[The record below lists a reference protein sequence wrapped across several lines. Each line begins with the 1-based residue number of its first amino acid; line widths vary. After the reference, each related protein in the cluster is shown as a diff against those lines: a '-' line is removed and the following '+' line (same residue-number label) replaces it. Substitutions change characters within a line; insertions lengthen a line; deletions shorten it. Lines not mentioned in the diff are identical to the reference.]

1 MKQQL
6 INEAKRFQKLAGL
19 IRENEVTNTPIIQ
32 SLEKKAFDF
41 FNQPKVAVLLKKE
54 IDKLSPKK
62 KVELANTSIQEGE
75 VNDFN
80 SFKST
85 IEKVIN
91 NASLNEEYDDMHDLL
106 RGKIGGYKPGEEPT
120 SVDKTVGN
128 ILTTLGVTNIMSMGF
143 LPALTAMAID
153 EFGGTNI
160 INTVSQAIGSGSAA
174 AALSVLGG
182 IIGGGILWKIGKI
195 LKNEK
200 TTGDTPLFEIESVV
214 NKALI
219 KFRLKEAQLD
229 NKEAIE
235 KKVFQAANTSAFN
248 NAMEKMWKQLSDSE
262 KKKLAQSLNSLNEE
276 IGTDFSSYKKI
287 VDKIEQ
293 KTDLSEAD
301 SNEYPPNYGDTPVKG
316 IGPTPKYQL
325 SNFEKSN
332 TEDDTK
338 WERPK
343 LVKAV
348 GDVVSEIG
356 QINSALVGVP
366 GALLIAALTGGAGIG
381 GMLGSLAVSAVA
393 GAILWWLGDKITGE
407 ESSISL

>member
-1 MKQQL
+1 MKPQL
-6 INEAKRFQKLAGL
+6 IQEAQRFQKLAGL
-19 IRENEVTNTPIIQ
+19 IKENEITNTPVIQ

-41 FNQPKVAVLLKKE
+41 FNQPKVVALLKKE
-54 IDKLSPKK
+54 LDKLSPKK
-62 KVELANTSIQEGE
+62 KAELANTSIQEGE
-75 VNDFN
+75 ANDFS

-85 IEKVIN
+85 VEKVIDD
-91 NASLNEEYDDMHDLL
+91 ASLNEEYDDMHDLL
-106 RGKIGGYKPGEEPT
+106 RGKIGGYEPGEEPT

-143 LPALTAMAID
+143 IPALTAMAID

-160 INTVSQAIGSGSAA
+160 INTVSQAIGSGSVAA
-174 AALSVLGG
+174 GLSVLGG

-200 TTGDTPLFEIESVV
+200 TTGDTPLFEIESTV
-214 NKALI
+214 NKALA
-219 KFRLKEAQLD
+219 KFRLKESQLND
-229 NKEAIE
+229 KEAIE
-235 KKVFQAANTSAFN
+235 KKVFQAANTAAFD

-276 IGTDFSSYKKI
+276 IGSDFSSYKKI

-293 KTDLSEAD
+293 KSDLNEAD
-301 SNEYPPNYGDTPVKG
+301 NTEYPPNYGDTPIKG
-316 IGPTPKYQL
+316 IGSTPKYQL
-325 SNFEKSN
+325 SNFEKSD
-332 TEDDTK
+332 TENNTK

-343 LVKAV
+343 LLKAV
-348 GDVVSEIG
+348 GDIVAGIG
-356 QINSALVGVP
+356 SINSALVGIP

-381 GMLGSLAVSAVA
+381 GQLGTLAVSAVA
-393 GAILWWLGDKITGE
+393 GAILWWLGDKISGE